1 MAASSDIVS
10 LPHDFDYQYPLA
22 RRWAEYLVSAITT
35 MQNLNNQC
43 VFPKLVVSR
52 IQISSRTPLDET
64 TSENL
69 VNLALKGI
77 IGIQAMAEI
86 SRTVGNSSDADIYE
100 VSWLSDVVLCSYA
113 SILCRA
119 ARRPSS
125 MSGSRSLCLRARHS
139 PSSEP
144 SVNSRRG
151 R

>member
-1 MAASSDIVS
+1 M
-10 LPHDFDYQYPLA
+10 
-22 RRWAEYLVSAITT
+22 SALST
-35 MQNLNNQC
+35 MSNLNNQC
-43 VFPKLVVSR
+43 VFPKVFLPRVQTSP
-52 IQISSRTPLDET
+52 RTPLDET

-77 IGIQAMAEI
+77 VGIQAMAEI
-86 SRTVGNSSDADIYE
+86 SRTVGNSSDADMYE
-100 VSWLSDVVLCSYA
+100 VSWLSDVVLCSYV